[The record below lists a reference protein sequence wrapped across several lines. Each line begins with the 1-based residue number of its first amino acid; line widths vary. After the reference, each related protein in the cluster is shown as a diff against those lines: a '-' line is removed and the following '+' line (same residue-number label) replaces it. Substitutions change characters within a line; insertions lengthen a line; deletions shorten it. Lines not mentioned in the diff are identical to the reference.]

1 MASIGFIGVG
11 KLGQACAEMVAE
23 VHDVVGY
30 DVNPVEPENFTM
42 VNTLEEAVI
51 GQDIVFVAVQ
61 TPHDPQYDGKA
72 PTSHL
77 PNKDFDYSI
86 VKDILTKVNAV
97 ATQEQLIVLI
107 STVLPGTVRREFIPL
122 ITNTRFVYNPYLIA
136 MGTVKWDMVNPEM
149 VMIGTQDGSE
159 TGDAKELVDF
169 YKTIMQNEPR
179 YIIGTWD
186 ECECIKVFYNTFIS
200 AKVSLVNMI
209 QDVAEKQGNIN
220 AEVVC
225 DALATSDRRI
235 MGPGYMKPGMG
246 DGGACHPR
254 DNIALRWMAE
264 NLDLGYDLFDS
275 VMRSREVQAENMA
288 KRLMDL
294 AVEDRLQASTTI
306 SKKPI
311 VIVGKAYKPLVAYE
325 TGSSSMLVGHYIKEA
340 GFDVHY
346 YDEQTG
352 DIPSLEILGYPCVYL
367 LAHNPEVTYGEQLD
381 TVPGWYNGK
390 HNVTDCDTALTV
402 STGNGTELKF
412 AQGSII
418 VDPWRK
424 TPKIDGVE
432 VIHYGNTRE
441 TEIG

>member
-30 DVNPVEPENFTM
+30 DVEPREPENFKM
-42 VNTLEEAVI
+42 VSAIKDAVI
-51 GQDIVFVAVQ
+51 GQDIVFIAVQ

-77 PNKDFDYSI
+77 PNKDFDYTL
-86 VKDILTKVNAV
+86 VKEVLTEVNEV

-107 STVLPGTVRREFIPL
+107 STVLPGTTRREFIP
-122 ITNTRFVYNPYLIA
+122 IMTNTRFVYNPYLIA

-149 VMIGTQDGSE
+149 VMIGTEDGSE

-179 YIIGTWD
+179 YVIGTWD

-225 DALATSDRRI
+225 DALAESDRRI

-264 NLDLGYDLFDS
+264 ELDLGYDLFDA
-275 VMRSREVQAENMA
+275 VMLSREVQAKNMA
-288 KRLMDL
+288 ESM
-294 AVEDRLQASTTI
+294 VELSTMGAGVV
-306 SKKPI
+306 PPMPV
-311 VIVGKAYKPLVAYE
+311 VIVGKAYKPLVPYDA
-325 TGSSSMLVGHYIKEA
+325 GSPSMLVGHYVEEA
-340 GFDVHY
+340 GVELHY
-346 YDEQTG
+346 YDEVMGEIPPQ
-352 DIPSLEILGYPCVYL
+352 DILDKPAVYL
-367 LAHNPEVTYGEQLD
+367 LAHNPEITYGEQLD
-381 TVPGWYNGK
+381 FVKCWYDEHK
-390 HNVTDCDTALTV
+390 VTGADEALTV
-402 STGNGTELKF
+402 ATANGTELKF
-412 AQGSII
+412 AEGSVI

-424 TPKIDGVE
+424 LPSMEGVQ
-432 VIHYGNTRE
+432 VVHYGDTRK
-441 TEIG
+441 GALR